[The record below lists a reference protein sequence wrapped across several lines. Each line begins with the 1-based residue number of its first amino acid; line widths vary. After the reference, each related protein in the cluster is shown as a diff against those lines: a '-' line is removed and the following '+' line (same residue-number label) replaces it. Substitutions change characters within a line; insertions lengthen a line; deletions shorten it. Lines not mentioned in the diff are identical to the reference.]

1 MMKRYLYFIAATALL
16 ASCDDDLIPVNPVEP
31 VVVTPDSP
39 VYTPGTADFT
49 NFVTLGNSLTAGF
62 SDNALFIAGQE
73 TSYPNTLAGQM
84 QLAGG
89 GEFTQPLMADNLGGM
104 TLGGQPLPGSGNRL
118 YLADPFGSPAPTPVP
133 GQGTT
138 EVSDILSGPFNNM
151 GVPGAKSYHLAAPG
165 YGSLANLAV
174 GAANPYYVRMATS
187 PDATVIGDALQM
199 NPSFFSLWIGNNDI
213 LGFATSGGIGVDR
226 TGTGT
231 PISEYGGADITDP
244 TAFAGIYG
252 QLVDALTS
260 NGAKGILCNIPDVT
274 TIPYFTTV
282 PYNAIPLDAAT
293 AAALNA
299 AFTPY
304 NNGVLQ
310 VAGLGLIS
318 AEEAEARQ
326 VSFVEGQNAALIL
339 DEDLTDLTGVDAD
352 LTNMR
357 QATAADLLVLTSTG
371 ILGTPAD
378 ENNPLLIN
386 GVSVPL
392 ADNWVLTATEV
403 NMVNTAKDAYNATI
417 ASIAS
422 AKGLALFDAEAGLF
436 ELANGGITMNGLTT
450 TSTFATGGAF
460 SLDGVHPSPRGYAI
474 ISNLMMTQINA
485 TFGSNLPAVNVKDF
499 TGVYLN

>member
-1 MMKRYLYFIAATALL
+1 MMKRYLYFIAAAALL

-31 VVVTPDSP
+31 VAVTPDSP
-39 VYTPGTADFT
+39 VYTSGTADFT
-49 NFVTLGNSLTAGF
+49 NFVSLGNSLTAGF

-73 TSYPNTLAGQM
+73 TSYPNTIAGQM

-89 GEFTQPLMADNLGGM
+89 GDFTQPLMADNLGGT
-104 TLGGQPLPGSGNRL
+104 TLGGQPLTGNRL
-118 YLADPFGSPAPTPVP
+118 YLADPFGSPAPTPVA

-138 EVSDILSGPFNNM
+138 EISNILAGPFNNM

-199 NPSFFSLWIGNNDI
+199 TPTFFSLWIGNNDI

-226 TGTGT
+226 TGSGT

-244 TAFAGIYG
+244 AAFAAVYG
-252 QLVDALTS
+252 GLVDGLTAS
-260 NGAKGILCNIPDVT
+260 GAQGILCNIPDVT

-282 PYNAIPLDAAT
+282 PFNAIPLDAAT
-293 AAALNA
+293 AGALNA
-299 AFTPY
+299 AFADY

-310 VAGLGLIS
+310 VAGLGLIT
-318 AEEAEARQ
+318 AEEAASRQ

-339 DEDLTDLTGVDAD
+339 DEDLTDLTGVNPA

-357 QATAADLLVLTSTG
+357 QATSDDLLVLTSSG
-371 ILGTPAD
+371 FLGTPAD
-378 ENNPLLIN
+378 PNNPLLIN

-392 ADNWVLTATEV
+392 ADNWVLTSTEV
-403 NMVNTAKDAYNATI
+403 DMVNTAKDAYNATI

-422 AKGLALFDAEAGLF
+422 AKGLALFNAEEGLR

>member
-1 MMKRYLYFIAATALL
+1 MKRYLYFIAAAALL

-31 VVVTPDSP
+31 AAVTPVSP
-39 VYTPGTADFT
+39 VYTSGSADFT
-49 NFVTLGNSLTAGF
+49 TFVTLGNSLTAGF

-89 GEFTQPLMADNLGGM
+89 GAFSQPLMADNLGGT
-104 TLGGQPLPGSGNRL
+104 TLFGEPLTGNRL
-118 YLADPFGSPAPTPVP
+118 YLADPFGNPAPTPVP

-138 EVSDILSGPFNNM
+138 EISDVLAGPFNNM

-199 NPSFFSLWIGNNDI
+199 NPTFFSLWIGNNDI
-213 LGFATSGGIGVDR
+213 LGFATSGGVGVDR

-244 TAFAGIYG
+244 AAFAAVYS
-252 QLVDALTS
+252 QLVDALTA

-293 AAALNA
+293 AGALNA
-299 AFTPY
+299 AFADY

-310 VAGLGLIS
+310 VASLGLIT
-318 AEEAEARQ
+318 AEEAQDRQ
-326 VSFVEGQNAALIL
+326 VSFAEGQNAALIL
-339 DEDLTDLTGVDAD
+339 DEDLTDLTGVNPA
-352 LTNMR
+352 LVNMR
-357 QATAADLLVLTSTG
+357 QAKSDDLLVLTSSSF
-371 ILGTPAD
+371 LGSPAD
-378 ENNPLLIN
+378 PNNPLLIN

-392 ADNWVLTATEV
+392 ADNWVLTSTEV
-403 NMVNTAKDAYNATI
+403 EMVNAAKDAYNATI

-436 ELANGGITMNGLTT
+436 ELANGGITMNGITT

-485 TFGSNLPAVNVKDF
+485 TFGSNLPAVNIKDF